1 VETVSI
7 VLADD
12 HDILLDGIA
21 TLINDHPGMKVV
33 GKASS
38 AEAALQ
44 LVERVQPSVLIT
56 DISMGA
62 HSGLW
67 LTQTVRERF
76 PLTRVIVLSM
86 HDSVPHISAMLE
98 AGADGYLLKNV
109 KQDELLSAIEKVMTG
124 ARYLQRSIAGGYT
137 RSLQQQKEAEKQ
149 CRLSP
154 REIEIMRLVVQGIST
169 AEISKRLFISELTVE
184 THRKNIGRKTGAKNP
199 LSLTRFAQ
207 ESGLL

>member
-44 LVERVQPSVLIT
+44 LVERLQPSVLIT

-76 PLTRVIVLSM
+76 PLIRVIVLSM

-124 ARYLQRSIAGGYT
+124 ARYLQRSIAGSYT

-169 AEISKRLFISELTVE
+169 AGISRRLFISELTVE